1 MSSKNKSV
9 CVDEWLVNRL
19 NTRHKAMTRNE
30 AQHKNR
36 RQTGDQKTATVDSLM
51 VALSMQRVSSARRQ
65 SGSPYW
71 SLADYQELKHF
82 PSLPDGRR
90 SKTAQTPSS
99 SATTPTHRR
108 PPLTPLTFLSLY
120 LGSRHTHTIEVIF
133 FHSLPTQAAPLRL
146 PALVSVDLSC
156 TRRLCCLDF
165 RFIHLFPPLFC
176 HV

>member
-99 SATTPTHRR
+99 SAATPTHRR

-120 LGSRHTHTIEVIF
+120 LGSRHTHNRGYF
-133 FHSLPTQAAPLRL
+133 FPLFANSSGTSPPSSSCVCRSLVHSTALLSRL
-146 PALVSVDLSC
+146 SIYSS
-156 TRRLCCLDF
+156 F
-165 RFIHLFPPLFC
+165 SPLFC